1 MVYALPLGLALIIM
15 LPIIGYLMLNDL
27 CKYLKKWLD
36 SKPNGRKEDE
46 EKIVKYAIAFMIIMQ
61 VLIYIKECVI

>member
-15 LPIIGYLMLNDL
+15 LPIMGYLMLNDL
-27 CKYLKKWLD
+27 GKYLKKWLD

-46 EKIVKYAIAFMIIMQ
+46 EKIVKCAIAFMIIMQ

>member
-1 MVYALPLGLALIIM
+1 MIHVLPLGLALIII

-46 EKIVKYAIAFMIIMQ
+46 EKIIKYTIVLMVIMS
-61 VLIYIKECVI
+61 IMKCIG

>member
-1 MVYALPLGLALIIM
+1 MIHALPLGLALIII

-46 EKIVKYAIAFMIIMQ
+46 ENIIKYTIVLMVIMYILKYIMT
-61 VLIYIKECVI
+61 CVG

>member
-1 MVYALPLGLALIIM
+1 MIHALPLGLALIIM
-15 LPIIGYLMLNDL
+15 LPIVGYLMLSDL
-27 CKYLKKWLD
+27 GKYLKKWLD

-46 EKIVKYAIAFMIIMQ
+46 EKIMKYTIAFMIIMQ

>member
-61 VLIYIKECVI
+61 VLIYILKNV

>member
-1 MVYALPLGLALIIM
+1 MIHALPLGLGLIII

-46 EKIVKYAIAFMIIMQ
+46 EKIIKYTIVLMVIMS
-61 VLIYIKECVI
+61 IMKCIG